1 MILGFISEFY
11 LRVWHLVRLVPTWLL
26 IMAQATSMSG
36 TETPV
41 SNYPIAMG
49 ADLGIVKAQLKE
61 HMVWMHT
68 GSGIDSELV
77 LQLSKDCLVDIRS
90 IYLGSET
97 VAFIDYVPS
106 ATMPNPVLA
115 KAGTHT
121 VGKARVSLIQ
131 H

>member
-1 MILGFISEFY
+1 
-11 LRVWHLVRLVPTWLL
+11 
-26 IMAQATSMSG
+26 MAQATSMSG

-61 HMVWMHT
+61 HMVWMHI

-77 LQLSKDCLVDIRS
+77 LQLCKDCLLDIRT

-106 ATMPNPVLA
+106 VACQILF
-115 KAGTHT
+115 
-121 VGKARVSLIQ
+121 
-131 H
+131 

>member
-1 MILGFISEFY
+1 
-11 LRVWHLVRLVPTWLL
+11 
-26 IMAQATSMSG
+26 MAQATIMSG

-61 HMVWMHT
+61 HMVWMHI

-77 LQLSKDCLVDIRS
+77 LQLCKDCLLDIRT

-106 ATMPNPVLA
+106 ATMRNPVLA

-121 VGKARVSLIQ
+121 VGKARVSVDTALASDKVD
-131 H
+131 